1 MAIHDLTTLTDELK
15 KYEVE
20 RLVLHPELWSKLH
33 LSVTLNWKAKRF
45 NKMTAQS
52 VPRDYGG
59 VYAFV
64 VKPSIAAFSHASYL
78 LYIGRTQGKEGFYQ
92 RYRNY
97 LAQSTEKKNRRPT
110 LRQMFDKWPNHLW
123 FCFARLDL
131 HGQKLNAVESA
142 LLKAFLPPFN
152 RQFPG
157 VIGKARK
164 AWQ

>member
-1 MAIHDLTTLTDELK
+1 MAFHDLTTINDELK

-20 RLVLHPELWSKLH
+20 KLVLLPAEWEKLK
-33 LSVTLNWKAKRF
+33 LPVTLNWKIKRF
-45 NKMTAQS
+45 NKRTAPK
-52 VPRDYGG
+52 VPKDYGG

-97 LAQSTEKKNRRPT
+97 LAQSIEKKNRRPT
-110 LRQMFDKWPNHLW
+110 LRQMFDKWPDHLW

-131 HGQKLNAVESA
+131 DGQKLNAVESA

-157 VIGKARK
+157 VVGKARM